1 MAVLYE
7 GGADWGNTG
16 SGGNI
21 STQGGGSSYS
31 PYAGAISAVSSVISD
46 QMATQAFKAELNAR
60 TDAAIQNVGNA
71 ITSFE
76 LQQVK
81 NAENIANINHVLGDK
96 LSERGL
102 MALKEASLLKA
113 AASETGTS
121 GGTTD
126 FAIKEAF
133 INENMDKANIVSS
146 ARQQKRNIFISMDLA
161 EEGIKSTIDST
172 LLGGGVN
179 IGTNPL
185 LAGVA
190 SATSAV
196 TQTLGMIPMSERVSA
211 FGINP
216 DGER

>member
-113 AASETGTS
+113 AAAETGTS